1 MKILIIGDSFAAD
14 WSVKYNQYKGWP
26 NLLADTYDVTNL
38 AQAGVSEYKIYK
50 QLDKVLWIGEYKLVI
65 VSHTSP
71 YRVPTRNHPIHHN
84 DLLHNSADLM
94 LNDITYHSKK
104 ITNFFNKSLESASSF
119 FKYHYDVDFY
129 ETTYKLYRKA
139 IEDRLNITKFIS
151 LNMFPDSEQK
161 CTIDLSNVVTTHKGK
176 INHMSE
182 EGNKLVFEIL
192 LNKIQELHGS
202 ST

>member
-14 WSVKYNQYKGWP
+14 WSMKYNYYKGWP
-26 NLLADTYDVTNL
+26 NLLAEKYNTTNL

-50 QLDKVLWIGEYKLVI
+50 QLETILWLGEFKVVI

-71 YRVPTRNHPIHHN
+71 YRVPTRSHPIHN
-84 DLLHNSADLM
+84 DDILHGNADLM
-94 LNDITYHSKK
+94 LNDITYHSSKLY
-104 ITNFFNKSLESASSF
+104 NFFNKSLRSASSF

-139 IEDRLNITKFIS
+139 IEDRLSCTNFIS
-151 LNMFPDSEQK
+151 LNMFPNSDYKS
-161 CTIDLSNVVTTHKGK
+161 TIDLSSIVTTHSGK

-182 EGNKLVFEIL
+182 KGNMLVYKIL
-192 LNKIQELHGS
+192 LNKLKETYGS
-202 ST
+202 GT